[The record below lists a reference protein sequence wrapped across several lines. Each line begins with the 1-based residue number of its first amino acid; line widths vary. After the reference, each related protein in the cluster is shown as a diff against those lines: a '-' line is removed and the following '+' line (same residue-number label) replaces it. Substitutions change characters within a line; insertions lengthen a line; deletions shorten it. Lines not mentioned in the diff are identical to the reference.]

1 MDKPVIPAL
10 PDLSKTFKPFVP
22 ISGDEI
28 RKHYTRLQILTR
40 TNAYSVPD
48 TLCTLNEM
56 KQNRTKNDAY
66 KKITVSQFLAISLVR
81 YSHVDVV
88 AVSMDQVSPHK
99 IEILIARNESTSLD
113 SDQAK
118 TLRQLFLKHF
128 INSAT
133 KEPTEEQFSMDYL
146 TAILGWSSDRITT
159 RLTALNYAG
168 ANKPGPKSKARS
180 EKLLNLEKIL
190 SALSALSALGGDDST
205 RRKVKDLEKRY
216 TSNLDAILLR
226 GDKHILRRSKDKDVS
241 FLDVVYSWLRFI
253 KDAIGRFHKKRRL
266 GEFDVSDFTS
276 LALTAD
282 ILGSSRIFEDVLDL
296 TGSGSPAGRFQFCR
310 SLRKVG
316 VYWYGVHLLFKSMTS
331 CRGRHINEIDVVVIP
346 SPENV
351 EVACIPDWYG
361 FVREEFRAITHH
373 ELTASQAFLESTS
386 DLNKYQSETPA
397 ALHAELNLAL
407 YRKRTGLKTGEIGVS
422 KDCCSTCLTGLSHL
436 KTLGFDYFIKG
447 GHDKPYVA
455 RLTGFDPVDR
465 AIITGVEDDFIRWL
479 KMLEKKPDSDVS
491 DHNSEIESLPSWVQ
505 KGLDEITI
513 SPVGH

>member
-10 PDLSKTFKPFVP
+10 PDLSKTFKPFVL

-28 RKHYTRLQILTR
+28 RKHYIRLQILTH

-48 TLCTLNEM
+48 TLCMLNEIM
-56 KQNRTKNDAY
+56 QNRTENDAY
-66 KKITVSQFLAISLVR
+66 KNITASQFLAISLVR
-81 YSHVDVV
+81 YGHVDVV
-88 AVSMDQVSPHK
+88 AVSMDQVSPYK

-113 SDQAK
+113 SDQAN
-118 TLRQLFLKHF
+118 TLRQVFVKHF
-128 INSAT
+128 INFT
-133 KEPTEEQFSMDYL
+133 MKEPTEEQFSMDYL
-146 TAILGWSSDRITT
+146 MAILGWSSDRITT

-180 EKLLNLEKIL
+180 EKLINLDKIL
-190 SALSALSALGGDDST
+190 SALSGLAGDDST

-216 TSNLDAILLR
+216 SSNFDAILLR

-282 ILGSSRIFEDVLDL
+282 ILGSSRIFEDILDL
-296 TGSGSPAGRFQFCR
+296 TGSSSPAGKFQFCR

-316 VYWYGVHLLFKSMTS
+316 VYWYRVHLLFKSLTS
-331 CRGRHINEIDVVVIP
+331 CRGRHITEIDVVVIP

-386 DLNKYQSETPA
+386 DLNKYRSETPA

-407 YRKRTGLKTGEIGVS
+407 YRKQTGLKSGEIGVS
-422 KDCCSTCLTGLSHL
+422 KDCCSTYLTGLSHL
-436 KTLGFDYFIKG
+436 KTLGYDYFIKER
-447 GHDKPYVA
+447 HDKPYMA
-455 RLTGFDPVDR
+455 RLTGFDVVDR
-465 AIITGVEDDFIRWL
+465 AIITAVENDFIRWL

-491 DHNSEIESLPSWVQ
+491 DHHSQTESLPSWVQ